1 MVLLVFLLMANVKE
15 RYSKNDLSNL
25 DNIDDVMSIVSY
37 LPALL
42 VAVQLIGK
50 PLWKYDD
57 VIWCDDVGRGEVD
70 KYFDVVDGLGDMW
83 LLLVS
88 GNIDNHLFGWFLA
101 LNRFYFTSCFCFEY
115 MSFWCRRCDSNG
127 YWFALWFIDYYL
139 RTQLEVL
146 FYLLV

>member
-1 MVLLVFLLMANVKE
+1 MVMVLLVFLLMANVKE

-57 VIWCDDVGRGEVD
+57 VI
-70 KYFDVVDGLGDMW
+70 
-83 LLLVS
+83 
-88 GNIDNHLFGWFLA
+88 
-101 LNRFYFTSCFCFEY
+101 
-115 MSFWCRRCDSNG
+115 
-127 YWFALWFIDYYL
+127 
-139 RTQLEVL
+139 
-146 FYLLV
+146 